1 MFKTMMRLFQIF
13 VYVCCV
19 QFEILYFSN
28 RQWVINLAS
37 GSEYERGNVGI
48 EFNVCGKTC
57 TQNVCC

>member
-1 MFKTMMRLFQIF
+1 MFKTTMRLFQIF

-48 EFNVCGKTC
+48 EKYAQTKSNI
-57 TQNVCC
+57 